1 MISIETILLSITT
14 AIITLFVGIYLYYKN
29 IYNYWKKIGVYHI
42 EPEFFFGNAKERVMF
57 KKSFHEFH
65 RDMYFK
71 FKGHRYA
78 GYYLGRRA
86 SLVVIDPEIIK
97 CVMIKDFNHFT
108 DRQTAR
114 FRTSE
119 YITQM
124 LINLKGAKW
133 KRMRH
138 LLTPAFTSGKLKT
151 MEHLVE
157 DCCNNMREFL
167 NDKTEDGA
175 KPFDLEMKDF
185 FGKFTLDVIATCAFG
200 VESNSLTDVSGGFA
214 SRVSNFASLSIFKR
228 LSLYIILLFLP
239 GIARFVPLSF
249 FNMEVIYFCANVI
262 KDAKHYRH
270 TTGQKRNDFL
280 QLLLD
285 GEKDLNKNDES
296 KLKEDVLTEPQVIAQ
311 SVLFLIAGFET
322 SSTLMAFT
330 CYEMA
335 LNPTIQTELRE
346 EILRVLKKYDGI
358 CTHDAIQEMHLLDM
372 VLYETLRKHPP
383 VAQLERVCTQDYTI
397 PDSDLH
403 IKAGMTVQ
411 IPVVGLHYDP
421 DYYPDPHK
429 FDPSRFTQEEK
440 AKRSQ
445 YVYLPFGT
453 GPRNCIGLRFALMST
468 KRGMVHLLKDFL
480 IEINDR
486 TTIPYEYS
494 KHSMLL
500 KAKDGVWLSAKKLN
514 TS

>member
-1 MISIETILLSITT
+1 MIILSHTMMYITTVIFILLLS
-14 AIITLFVGIYLYYKN
+14 IYLYYKN
-29 IYNYWKKIGVYHI
+29 IYNYWKKMGVYHI
-42 EPEFFFGNAKERVMF
+42 EPVFFFGNAKERVMF

-65 RDMYFK
+65 RDIYFK

-78 GYYLGRRA
+78 GFYLGRRA
-86 SLVVIDPEIIK
+86 SLVILDPEIIK

-108 DRQTAR
+108 DRQTMR

-151 MEHLVE
+151 MEHLVD
-157 DCCNNMREFL
+157 DCCNNMIEFL
-167 NDKTEDGA
+167 NTNTNNDEA
-175 KPFDLEMKDF
+175 KEYELEMKDF

-200 VESNSLTDVSGGFA
+200 VESNSLREASGGFA
-214 SRVSNFASLSIFKR
+214 SRVSKFASLSIFKR
-228 LSLYIILLFLP
+228 LLLYIILLFVP

-249 FNMEVIYFCANVI
+249 FNMEVIYFLANVI
-262 KDAKHYRH
+262 KDAKTHRH
-270 TTGQKRNDFL
+270 VTGQKRNDFL

-285 GEKDLNKNDES
+285 GENDTNKNEEN
-296 KLKEDVLTEPQVIAQ
+296 KFKEDKLTETQVIAQ

-335 LNPTIQTELRE
+335 LNPDIQTELRI
-346 EILRVLKKYDGI
+346 EINKVLKKFNGE
-358 CTHDAIQEMHLLDM
+358 CTHEAIQEMQLLDM
-372 VLYETLRKHPP
+372 ILYETLRKHPP
-383 VAQLERVCTQDYTI
+383 VAQLERVCTQDYKI
-397 PDSDLH
+397 PDSDLL
-403 IKAGMTVQ
+403 IKKGTTVQ

-421 DYYPDPHK
+421 DYYPNPHK
-429 FDPSRFTQEEK
+429 FNPYRFIQEEK
-440 AKRSQ
+440 MQRSQ
-445 YVYLPFGT
+445 YVFLPFGT

-468 KRGMVHLLKDFL
+468 KRGMVNL
-480 IEINDR
+480 IKNFTIDVSNK

-494 KHSMLL
+494 KYSMLL
-500 KAKDGVWLSAKKLN
+500 KAKDGIWLSIKRL
-514 TS
+514 